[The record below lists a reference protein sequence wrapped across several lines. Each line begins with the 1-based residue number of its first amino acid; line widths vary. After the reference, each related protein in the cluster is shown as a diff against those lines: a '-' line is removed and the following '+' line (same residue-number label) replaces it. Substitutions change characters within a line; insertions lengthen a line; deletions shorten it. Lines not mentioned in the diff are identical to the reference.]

1 MTNFQGSPKRGISQ
15 KQVLLGF
22 PMVLGFGVAIALAG
36 VWAWP
41 QWTRLQLAEQEL
53 QQLDEQRQRLPILR
67 AQLTKLARD
76 QAEAELRQDQI
87 LGLVAGS
94 GDIATFM
101 TQLSEEAQRVG
112 VQLDGYEPIIETAT
126 AEGAKS
132 NRAASKA
139 DQSKAS
145 AVPPDPLLAPGLMKT
160 SLLLVARGDGPQLL
174 AFLRRLESL
183 SLLVVQSNL
192 QVKAEQKGTAKDGM
206 SRPALRI
213 NLGLYSLAPKVQA
226 VKQAVKR

>member
-1 MTNFQGSPKRGISQ
+1 
-15 KQVLLGF
+15 
-22 PMVLGFGVAIALAG
+22 
-36 VWAWP
+36 
-41 QWTRLQLAEQEL
+41 
-53 QQLDEQRQRLPILR
+53 
-67 AQLTKLARD
+67 
-76 QAEAELRQDQI
+76 
-87 LGLVAGS
+87 
-94 GDIATFM
+94 
-101 TQLSEEAQRVG
+101 
-112 VQLDGYEPIIETAT
+112 
-126 AEGAKS
+126 
-132 NRAASKA
+132 
-139 DQSKAS
+139 
-145 AVPPDPLLAPGLMKT
+145 MKT